1 MKRTCIQC
9 NKEFELSQS
18 EINFYKRK
26 NLHIPKR
33 CKECRELNRERKA
46 ECTEVQRP
54 YVQPGKRKS
63 PIVYCLLALLAI
75 LGIVIGSKLLSNND
89 NGLSTGK
96 TSYET
101 TDGQQSENAEAEDSC
116 TQAGQSLYST
126 QIEKPQIKVSTVEVP
141 VNKNLVR
148 KFRTKEY
155 LQEHFEKHGME
166 MGYDSAEEYLAAANR
181 VISNEDAL
189 HKIEAEDGDD
199 IYYLEAT
206 NEFVVVSTDG
216 YIRTYFHPEDGIE
229 YYYKQ

>member
-46 ECTEVQRP
+46 EYTEVQRA

-101 TDGQQSENAEAEDSC
+101 TYGQQSDNSEAEDSYR
-116 TQAGQSLYST
+116 QSGQSLYST